1 MFADSLLD
9 SSYNASRRRT
19 WTACVSFGAQ
29 VVAAAAMVILPL
41 FFTEKIPGVHL
52 ASELFLPLNAPPRIV
67 PVSTAQ
73 IPTRGNIAEIPNVIV
88 MPRSI
93 PSLIRNDVGP
103 SAPPPIGPVAP
114 EGNRPASGPDLGNP
128 MEDVLSAFPVTGQP
142 ALARPL
148 RISHVMEGNLMLRV
162 QPAYPAAAKLA
173 GLQGE
178 VVLQATI
185 SREGKVEEIA
195 VVDGNPILARAAV
208 AAVRQ
213 WLYRP
218 YELNGEPV
226 EVQTQITVNFLL
238 ER

>member
-9 SSYNASRRRT
+9 SSYSASRRRT
-19 WTACVSFGAQ
+19 WTAFVSFGAQ
-29 VVAAAAMVILPL
+29 AVAAAAMVILPL
-41 FFTEKIPGVHL
+41 FLTEKIPGVHL
-52 ASELFLPLNAPPRIV
+52 TSELLLPFNAPPRIV

-93 PSLIRNDVGP
+93 PSIIRNDEGP
-103 SAPPPIGPVAP
+103 SAPPAVGPAAP
-114 EGNRPASGPDLGNP
+114 EGNRPESGSGPGNP
-128 MEDVLSAFPVTGQP
+128 MADVLSAFPAAGQP

-148 RISHVMEGNLMLRV
+148 RISHVMEGNLMHRV

-185 SREGKVEEIA
+185 SRQGRVEEIA
-195 VVDGNPILARAAV
+195 IVDGNPILARAAV

-238 ER
+238 GR

>member
-9 SSYNASRRRT
+9 SSYSASRRRT
-19 WTACVSFGAQ
+19 WTAFASFGAQ
-29 VVAAAAMVILPL
+29 AVAAAALVILPL
-41 FFTEKIPGVHL
+41 FFTDRIPGVHL
-52 ASELFLPLNAPPRIV
+52 TSELLLPLNAPPRV
-67 PVSTAQ
+67 APASAAQ
-73 IPTRGNIAEIPNVIV
+73 IPTRGDIAENPNVIV

-93 PSLIRNDVGP
+93 PSVIRNDLGP
-103 SAPPPIGPVAP
+103 SAPPAIGPVAP
-114 EGNRPASGPDLGNP
+114 EGNRPESGPDLGDP
-128 MEDVLSAFPVTGQP
+128 MKGVLSAFPVAGQP

-148 RISHVMEGNLMLRV
+148 RISHVMEGNLMRRL

-173 GLQGE
+173 RLQGE

-185 SREGKVEEIA
+185 SRQGKVEEIA

-218 YELNGEPV
+218 YQLNGEPV

-238 ER
+238 GR